1 MRGVADAEV
10 GTSPGGDPI
19 TAYDVMY
26 ESERRYS
33 ADYLTHAKP
42 AGPGETGNVV
52 GDWDKRARHVGEV
65 FGAMNAIGSD
75 VTLDD
80 RDTKIGNMNDAA
92 RYGYHGF
99 GGLITQFPIIG
110 DPAQRLIDAATYEWS
125 KDVAAEHEAMA
136 LKKESA
142 DAAAGVGATNSL
154 VDSFATGQ
162 GANGSVAHEHAKGEA
177 KQSYITGREDAYSA
191 LRTRK

>member
-1 MRGVADAEV
+1 
-10 GTSPGGDPI
+10 
-19 TAYDVMY
+19 MY

-33 ADYLTHAKP
+33 ADYLTHAKA

-52 GDWDKRARHVGEV
+52 GDWDNRARHVGEV

-99 GGLITQFPIIG
+99 GGLITQFPVIG

-125 KDVAAEHEAMA
+125 KDVAAEHEAVA
-136 LKKESA
+136 LKQESKA
-142 DAAAGVGATNSL
+142 TSAGMGATNSL
-154 VDSFATGQ
+154 IDSFATQ
-162 GANGSVAHEHAKGEA
+162 QHAENTVAHHHAKGEA
-177 KQSYITGREDAYSA
+177 QQSYITGREDAYSA

>member
-1 MRGVADAEV
+1 MQQTISILDAAGKGDAIADNLK
-10 GTSPGGDPI
+10 
-19 TAYDVMY
+19 
-26 ESERRYS
+26 SERRYS
-33 ADYLTHAKP
+33 ADYLTHTKP

-52 GDWDKRARHVGEV
+52 GDWDNRARHVDEV

-99 GGLITQFPIIG
+99 GGLITQFPITG
-110 DPAQRLIDAATYEWS
+110 DPAQRMIDAATYEWS
-125 KDVAAEHEAMA
+125 KDVAAEHEAVA
-136 LKKESA
+136 LKQESKA
-142 DAAAGVGATNSL
+142 TSAGIGATNSL
-154 VDSFATGQ
+154 IDSFATQ
-162 GANGSVAHEHAKGEA
+162 QHAENTVAHNHAKGEA
-177 KQSYITGREDAYSA
+177 QQSYITGREDAYSA

>member
-1 MRGVADAEV
+1 MGGVADGEA
-10 GTSPGGDPI
+10 GTGPGGDPI

-42 AGPGETGNVV
+42 AGPGETCNVV
-52 GDWDKRARHVGEV
+52 GDWDNRARHVGEV
-65 FGAMNAIGSD
+65 LGAMNAIGSD
-75 VTLDD
+75 
-80 RDTKIGNMNDAA
+80 IMNDAA
-92 RYGYHGF
+92 RYGYHGL

-125 KDVAAEHEAMA
+125 KDVAAEHEAVA
-136 LKKESA
+136 LKQESKA
-142 DAAAGVGATNSL
+142 TSAGTGATNSL
-154 VDSFATGQ
+154 IDSFATRQ
-162 GANGSVAHEHAKGEA
+162 HAESTVAHNHAKGEA
-177 KQSYITGREDAYSA
+177 QQSCITGREDAYSA